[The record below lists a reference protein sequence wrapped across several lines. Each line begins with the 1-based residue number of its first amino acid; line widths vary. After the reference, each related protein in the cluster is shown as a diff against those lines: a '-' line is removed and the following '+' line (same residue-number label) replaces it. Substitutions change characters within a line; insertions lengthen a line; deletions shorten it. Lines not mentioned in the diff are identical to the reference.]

1 MTIPGMGGQVPPRP
15 DQQIGQGQQQGV
27 PVSPG
32 SPNVVRA
39 RQVIIAGPG
48 QELLVYSG
56 TPALG
61 NLLFSITNSTVPTT
75 DQFGNHIVP
84 LTGWYDN
91 AGGFFT
97 QIGAGFVTFGT
108 GSLAT
113 GWTANTSI
121 QNDGS
126 GDLTI
131 SANANLLLNGAVV
144 QINGSSST
152 GLGSNG
158 GNTSGPSGTVNAF
171 PAAGPNHTH
180 AEAHTHP
187 L

>member
-1 MTIPGMGGQVPPRP
+1 VTIPGLGGQVPPRA
-15 DQQIGQGQQQGV
+15 DQQMGGSQGQGV

-32 SPNVVRA
+32 SPNIVRA

-48 QELLVYSG
+48 EELLVYS
-56 TPALG
+56 PAAGAG

-97 QIGAGFVTFGT
+97 QIGAGFITFGT
-108 GSLAT
+108 GSLAS

-121 QNDGS
+121 QNDAS
-126 GDLTI
+126 GNLNLN
-131 SANANLLLNGAVV
+131 ANASIFANGVL
-144 QINGSSST
+144 IS
-152 GLGSNG
+152 
-158 GNTSGPSGTVNAF
+158 
-171 PAAGPNHTH
+171 
-180 AEAHTHP
+180 
-187 L
+187 